1 MSASLSDIL
10 TAQKNGVVAI
20 NNLASYTS
28 TIAGY
33 AGVLAGT
40 DQLAPPTGSTTGY
53 VTIYTAPAGVIGRIA
68 EIDICNTNNGNATF
82 SINIVPANG
91 TAGTTNALF
100 YNAPINGNTT
110 VQWTGGFA
118 LNAGDTVQVKA
129 STTGITFN
137 VSGGIV

>member
-10 TAQKNGVVAI
+10 SAQKNGVIAI

-40 DQLAPPTGSTTGY
+40 DQLAPPTGGTTSY
-53 VTIYTAPAGVIGRIA
+53 VTIYTAPTGVIGRIA
-68 EIDICNTNNGNATF
+68 EIDICNSNSGAATF
-82 SINIVPANG
+82 SINLVPSGG
-91 TAGTTNALF
+91 TAGTANALF

-110 VQWTGGFA
+110 VQWTGGLA

-129 STTGITFN
+129 SVTGITFN

>member
-40 DQLAPPTGSTTGY
+40 DQLAPPTAGTTGY
-53 VTIYTAPAGVIGRIA
+53 VTIYTAPAGVNGRIS
-68 EIDICNTNNGNATF
+68 EIDICNSNSSAATF
-82 SINIVPANG
+82 SINLVPSGG

-110 VQWTGGFA
+110 VQWTGGLA

>member
-20 NNLASYTS
+20 NNLALYTQV
-28 TIAGY
+28 IANY
-33 AGVLAGT
+33 TTVLAGT
-40 DQLAPPTGSTTGY
+40 DQLAPPTAGTTSY
-53 VTIYTAPAGVIGRIA
+53 VTIYTAPSGVIGRIS
-68 EIDICNTNNGNATF
+68 EIDICNSNSGATSF
-82 SINIVPANG
+82 SINFVPAGG

-110 VQWTGGFA
+110 VQWTGGLA
-118 LNAGDTVQVKA
+118 LNAGDTIQVKA
-129 STTGITFN
+129 AISGITFN